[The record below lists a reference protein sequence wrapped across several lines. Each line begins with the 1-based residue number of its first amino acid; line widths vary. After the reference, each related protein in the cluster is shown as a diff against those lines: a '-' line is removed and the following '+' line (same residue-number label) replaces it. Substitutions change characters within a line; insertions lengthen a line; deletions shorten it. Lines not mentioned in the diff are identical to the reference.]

1 MSHVEGHSSEEDQRL
16 GEGMGGR
23 VRGGSEEDQ
32 RPGEGMGGEGWGEV
46 VKRIR
51 DQVRVWEGKGEGR

>member
-1 MSHVEGHSSEEDQRL
+1 MEGHSSEEDQRL

-32 RPGEGMGGEGWGEV
+32 RPGEGMGGEG
-46 VKRIR
+46 
-51 DQVRVWEGKGEGR
+51 